1 MWACLLISFC
11 LVILQHKYEEVLKVL
26 CAQIR
31 KSACLLFLLG
41 FYQKREREELLQYLL
56 AAQGCDFQME
66 GQTEISLCHD
76 WFPAQGHSHSTIK
89 RENTYNIILL
99 GWLNKSPMASLWS
112 FMFMQY
118 INRYLSY
125 YVTAYWGYLKHKD
138 RSRAANRCT
147 AQKQSCYSLLSESS
161 KSITAPPKILSY
173 DGNFWWKNESYIAHN
188 ATQQTLMFK
197 TWRVKGFTRAL
208 STLNLNCSFLRVNMS
223 EFQRLLKRNIVSTN
237 VQILVFLQSFK
248 WCRSKHT
255 LDFVKRVSLY
265 AAHLFAYKWER
276 IFHRGILESD
286 GHLLLLLTWRT

>member
-1 MWACLLISFC
+1 M
-11 LVILQHKYEEVLKVL
+11 LKVL
-26 CAQIR
+26 SAQIR

-41 FYQKREREELLQYLL
+41 FYQKRERKELVQYLL

-76 WFPAQGHSHSTIK
+76 WFPAQRHSHSTIK

-99 GWLNKSPMASLWS
+99 GWLNKSPMASVWS

-125 YVTAYWGYLKHKD
+125 YVTASWGYLKHKD
-138 RSRAANRCT
+138 RSRPANRCT

-161 KSITAPPKILSY
+161 KSITAPPIILSY

-197 TWRVKGFTRAL
+197 MWCVKGFTRAL
-208 STLNLNCSFLRVNMS
+208 GTLNLNCSFLGSLS
-223 EFQRLLKRNIVSTN
+223 EFQILLNRNLVTTN
-237 VQILVFLQSFK
+237 VQILFFLQSFK
-248 WCRSKHT
+248 NVH
-255 LDFVKRVSLY
+255 
-265 AAHLFAYKWER
+265 AY
-276 IFHRGILESD
+276 SS
-286 GHLLLLLTWRT
+286 